1 MQRGFALPEVLVAAL
16 VLALLAGMATHSGAE
31 TLARQRLEAAARRL
45 VHGLELA
52 RADAQRQGRACGLAL
67 GPTGWEAPRAGDLPA
82 CSATDEG
89 LQEAVGAG
97 AVALHHNLPAVL
109 RFSSNGLVLDGGTV
123 VLTAPGTALRRCLVM
138 ALPLGVVR
146 LGRYAKPPELSLDA
160 SACGVDASL

>member
-1 MQRGFALPEVLVAAL
+1 MQRGFALPELLVAVLVI
-16 VLALLAGMATHSGAE
+16 ALLAGLATHSGAE

-45 VHGLELA
+45 VQGLEQA

-67 GPTGWEAPRAGDLPA
+67 GPTGWVAPRASDLPA
-82 CSATDEG
+82 CSANDEG
-89 LQEAVGAG
+89 LQEAIGAG
-97 AVALHHNLPAVL
+97 AVALHHNLPGVL

-146 LGRYAKPPELSLDA
+146 LGRYAKSPELTLEA
-160 SACGVDASL
+160 NACGVDASL